1 MAYIIIMSTNVTAV
15 VKGAGCTDEHFGA
28 PEDSVRRCVV
38 AVMAMVV
45 LPFALLREMVSSIL
59 PHVRLSSLLFCSEL
73 TLVSPGPLSIVFDT
87 HHSSQLLPFV

>member
-15 VKGAGCTDEHFGA
+15 VNGAGITDEKYDA
-28 PEDSVRRCVV
+28 PPDSVRRCVV
-38 AVMAMVV
+38 AVMALIV
-45 LPFALLREMVSSIL
+45 LPIALFREMVSSIL

-87 HHSSQLLPFV
+87 HHSSQLLPLS